1 MIDIKEIK
9 EVDEKACN
17 CCRTRDSDKKYYNIS
32 FIKIQKTGTATHN
45 CGFTSGFHVKLCE
58 DCVKELFDKTMEIA
72 LQGKNRI
79 ERS

>member
-9 EVDEKACN
+9 EADEKACN

-32 FIKIQKTGTATHN
+32 FIKTQKIGTATHN
-45 CGFTSGFHVKLCE
+45 WGFTSGFHIKLCE
-58 DCVKELFDKTMEIA
+58 DCVEELFDKTMEIA
-72 LQGKNRI
+72 LKGKNRI

>member
-32 FIKIQKTGTATHN
+32 FIKIQKTGITTH
-45 CGFTSGFHVKLCE
+45 FTSGFHIKLCE
-58 DCVKELFDKTMEIA
+58 DCVEELFDKTMEIA
-72 LQGKNRI
+72 LKGKNRI